1 MAMEI
6 LNKIQVFQLGPKN
19 LMVAVITGTN
29 RNESTTSLVAAYC
42 AQWLERKGYNVG
54 EIRLTQLNGLTVS
67 HDQFLPSGMDEVV
80 KQMRDEIL
88 LPSSHWVLVI
98 PEYNGSYP
106 GILKWWID
114 LLSVYERN
122 QVFQGKKISLIG
134 VASGRAGNLRGLDD
148 LTGVLHYLGML
159 VMPEKL
165 PVSRIETL
173 MNTQGQ
179 IGNELDKTLDTF
191 LEKTFRYALQ
201 WN

>member
-1 MAMEI
+1 MI
-6 LNKIQVFQLGPKN
+6 
-19 LMVAVITGTN
+19 AVITGTN
-29 RNESTTSLVAAYC
+29 REESTTSLVAAYC
-42 AQWLERKGYNVG
+42 AHWLENKGYIAEN
-54 EIRLTQLNGLTVS
+54 IRLTDLNGLTVRPG
-67 HDQFLPSGMDEVV
+67 QFSTQGMDEVV
-80 KQMRDEIL
+80 RKMRDEIL
-88 LPSSHWVLVI
+88 VPSDHWILVL

-114 LLSVYERN
+114 LLSVYDRN

-165 PVSRIETL
+165 PVSRIESLVGTE
-173 MNTQGQ
+173 GR
-179 IGNELDKTLDTF
+179 ISSELEKTLDTF

-201 WN
+201 WS